1 MVERHQPSIEVEDEA
16 ELEKLRRQ
24 VKTYEALM
32 GKITPYPTGEVLN
45 MMDWLEGNRIRFGL
59 VSDTHIGSQMARQ
72 DCLSATYDIFDKE
85 KINRVFHCGDMTSGQ
100 RVYRGQENETL
111 YWGFDGQRDAVA
123 KLYPQL
129 KEGKTF
135 WILGNHDAS
144 HLSLAGAD
152 IGEAISKL
160 RKDMV
165 YVGQVEVDVK
175 LARNTML
182 RLRHPSGG
190 GAYALSYP
198 MQKYINSLEGGQK
211 PNILAQGHYHNR
223 FAMEYRNIFAF
234 QVPCYE
240 SQSLWLK
247 EKGLQ
252 PVTGAW
258 IIDAMIDK
266 KGSITRLT
274 SEAIKFF

>member
-1 MVERHQPSIEVEDEA
+1 MERENRPPEEEIK
-16 ELEKLRRQ
+16 ELKDKVAL
-24 VKTYEALM
+24 YEARLN
-32 GKITPYPTGEVLN
+32 KPTPYPTGEVLN

-59 VSDTHIGSQMARQ
+59 VSDTHIGSKMARQ
-72 DCLSATYDIFDKE
+72 DCLEKTYEIFDNAKV
-85 KINRVFHCGDMTSGQ
+85 NRVFHCGDMTSGQ
-100 RVYRGQENETL
+100 RIYSGQEHETK
-111 YWGFDGQRDAVA
+111 YWGFDGQRDAVV
-123 KLYPQL
+123 KLYPHL

-144 HLSLAGAD
+144 HLTLAGAD
-152 IGEAISKL
+152 IGEAIAKL
-160 RKDMV
+160 RKDLI

-175 LARNTML
+175 LARNTTL

-211 PNILAQGHYHNR
+211 PNVLAQGHYHNR
-223 FAMEYRNIFAF
+223 LEIEYRNIFAY
-234 QVPCYE
+234 QVPCFE
-240 SQSLWLK
+240 SQTLWLK
-247 EKGLQ
+247 AKGLQ

-258 IIDAMIDK
+258 IIDAMVDK

-274 SEAIKFF
+274 SEAIKFY

>member
-1 MVERHQPSIEVEDEA
+1 MEREVRPRDE
-16 ELEKLRRQ
+16 EI
-24 VKTYEALM
+24 EALKEKVAVYEKRL
-32 GKITPYPTGEVLN
+32 GKPSPYPTGEVLN
-45 MMDWLEGNRIRFGL
+45 MMNWLEGNRIRFGL
-59 VSDTHIGSQMARQ
+59 VSDTHIGSKMARQ
-72 DCLSATYDIFDKE
+72 DCLEATYAIFDKE
-85 KINRVFHCGDMTSGQ
+85 RINRVFHCGDMTSGN
-100 RVYRGQENETL
+100 RVYKGQEHETK
-111 YWGFDGQRDAVA
+111 YWGFDEQRDAVVS
-123 KLYPQL
+123 LYPHL

-144 HLSLAGAD
+144 HLTLAGAD
-152 IGEAISKL
+152 IGEAIAKL
-160 RKDMV
+160 RSDLI

-175 LARNTML
+175 LARNTTL

-211 PNILAQGHYHNR
+211 PNILAQGHYHTR
-223 FAMEYRNIFAF
+223 FEMEYRNIFAF

-258 IIDAMIDK
+258 IIDAMVDK

-274 SEAIKFF
+274 SEAIKFY

>member
-1 MVERHQPSIEVEDEA
+1 VERETRPRDE
-16 ELEKLRRQ
+16 EI
-24 VKTYEALM
+24 EALKEKVEM
-32 GKITPYPTGEVLN
+32 YEKRLGKPSPYPSGEVLN
-45 MMDWLEGNRIRFGL
+45 MLNWLEGSRIRFGL
-59 VSDTHIGSQMARQ
+59 VADTHIGSKMARQ
-72 DCLSATYDIFDKE
+72 DCLEATYTIFDKE
-85 KINRVFHCGDMTSGQ
+85 GINRVFHCGDMTSGN
-100 RVYRGQENETL
+100 RVYKGQEHETK
-111 YWGFDGQRDAVA
+111 YWGFDEQRDAVV
-123 KLYPQL
+123 KLYPHL
-129 KEGKTF
+129 KDGKTF

-144 HLSLAGAD
+144 HLTLAGAD
-152 IGEAISKL
+152 IGEAIAKL
-160 RKDMV
+160 RNDLI

-175 LARNTML
+175 LARNTTL

-211 PNILAQGHYHNR
+211 PNILAQGHYHTR
-223 FAMEYRNIFAF
+223 FEMEYRNIFAF

-258 IIDAMIDK
+258 IVDAMVDK

-274 SEAIKFF
+274 SEAIKFY